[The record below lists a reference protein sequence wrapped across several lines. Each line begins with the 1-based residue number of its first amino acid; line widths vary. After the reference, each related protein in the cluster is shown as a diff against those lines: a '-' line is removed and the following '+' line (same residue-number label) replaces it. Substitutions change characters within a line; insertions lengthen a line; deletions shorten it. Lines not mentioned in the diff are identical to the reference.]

1 MASPTNTIIW
11 RLGFQQMDLG
21 EVKHLAYNIYI
32 YILLL
37 CKMERKQACV
47 FVYACTGINKLKNL
61 FTGSEN
67 IDLNKE
73 TLLHINL
80 NKETF
85 EDT

>member
-1 MASPTNTIIW
+1 
-11 RLGFQQMDLG
+11 
-21 EVKHLAYNIYI
+21 
-32 YILLL
+32 
-37 CKMERKQACV
+37 MEQKQACV